1 MAKITELSESEQRLV
16 EAAAHARSFSYSPYS
31 HFAVGAAVMTSD
43 GEIYSGCNI
52 ENQAYSVTNCA
63 ERTAIFNAVSEGH
76 DDITLLAVIADT
88 PAPTAPCGACRQV
101 IAEFGIP
108 NIIMANTMGD
118 VKVVTI
124 DELLP
129 AAFGADDMAQ

>member
-1 MAKITELSESEQRLV
+1 MAKITELSEGEQRLV
-16 EAAAHARSFSYSPYS
+16 AAAAHARSFSYSPYS

-129 AAFGADDMAQ
+129 AAFGAEDMK

>member
-108 NIIMANTMGD
+108 TIIMANTTVD

-129 AAFGADDMAQ
+129 AAFGAEDMK

>member
-1 MAKITELSESEQRLV
+1 MAKITELSEGEQRLV

-129 AAFGADDMAQ
+129 AAFGAEDMK

>member
-63 ERTAIFNAVSEGH
+63 
-76 DDITLLAVIADT
+76 
-88 PAPTAPCGACRQV
+88 PTAPCGACRQV

-129 AAFGADDMAQ
+129 AAFGAEDMK

>member
-1 MAKITELSESEQRLV
+1 MAKITELSEGEQRLV

-31 HFAVGAAVMTSD
+31 HFAAGAAVMTSD

-118 VKVVTI
+118 VKGVTI

-129 AAFGADDMAQ
+129 AAFGAEDMK

>member
-129 AAFGADDMAQ
+129 AAFGAEDMK

>member
-1 MAKITELSESEQRLV
+1 MAKITERSESEQRLV

-129 AAFGADDMAQ
+129 AAFGAEDMK